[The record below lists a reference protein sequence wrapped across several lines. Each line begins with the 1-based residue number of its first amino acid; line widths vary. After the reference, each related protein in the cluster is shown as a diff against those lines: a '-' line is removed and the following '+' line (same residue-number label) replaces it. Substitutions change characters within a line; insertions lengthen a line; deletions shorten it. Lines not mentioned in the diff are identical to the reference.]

1 MVALERSLRELGAS
15 CRTLAARLGE
25 LRVTVVEDRPDANDL
40 ALIAHR
46 RQTIEDLVGDLTEAS
61 NAIAEGR
68 TAADGSDDHGVSRAI
83 VAAHETL
90 LRLAVRFATGVGG
103 YEQLAELLALGR
115 NRGRA
120 WSSWSHT
127 VRRAVED
134 CRQALQA
141 TEGGILE
148 CWRDLAER
156 RDYRRARARR
166 EPTPELAETR
176 HQEQGIPTLTLFGKE
191 GEGRHGTE

>member
-25 LRVTVVEDRPDANDL
+25 LRVTVVEDRPESNDL

-46 RQTIEDLVGDLTEAS
+46 RQAIEDLLGDLTEAG

-83 VAAHETL
+83 AAAHETL
-90 LRLAVRFATGVGG
+90 LRLAGRFATGLGG
-103 YEQLAELLALGR
+103 YEQLSELLALGR

-127 VRRAVED
+127 VRRAVEE

-148 CWRDLAER
+148 CWRDLSER
-156 RDYRRARARR
+156 RDYRRTGARR
-166 EPTPELAETR
+166 ELAPELAEAR
-176 HQEQGIPTLTLFGKE
+176 YQERGIPTLTLLGKE